1 MDDLNPQIPLT
12 ELKVGEHAHIVSIP
26 SGRMIQQRLV
36 SIGITPG
43 IEVTM
48 TQNYHHGPLV
58 VTVRDTRIALGTG
71 EAKRI
76 LVRKFSLS

>member
-1 MDDLNPQIPLT
+1 MESSHLQIPLT
-12 ELKVGEHAHIVSIP
+12 DLAAGEHAYIISIP
-26 SGRMIQQRLV
+26 SGRMIQQRLI

-43 IEVTM
+43 VEVTM

-58 VTVRDTRIALGTG
+58 VTVRDTRIALGKG

-76 LVRKFSLS
+76 FVRRIIQ